1 MSMRDDDNDD
11 ETQMVALGAAKILSV
26 FAFALVVLALLAKA
40 TITFF

>member
-1 MSMRDDDNDD
+1 MSMKDDDNDD
-11 ETQMVALGAAKILSV
+11 EAQMVALGVAKILAI